1 MTVEK
6 SRRPVLFFATMTLGI
21 ALASAP
27 ALAAHPMHAA
37 AKSLVRSHAQ
47 VYGMNRMSAPRAVS
61 LQPQN
66 HIDDPWADLWL
77 G

>member
-6 SRRPVLFFATMTLGI
+6 SRHPVLVFATMALGI
-21 ALASAP
+21 ALASSP

-37 AKSLVRSHAQ
+37 AKSLVRPYAQ
-47 VYGMNRMSAPRAVS
+47 GYGMNSMSAPRAVRP
-61 LQPQN
+61 QPQN
-66 HIDDPWADLWL
+66 HVDDPWADLWL

>member
-6 SRRPVLFFATMTLGI
+6 SRRPVLVFATMALGI
-21 ALASAP
+21 ALGSPA

-37 AKSLVRSHAQ
+37 AKSLVHSHAQ
-47 VYGMNRMSAPRAVS
+47 VYGMNSMSAPRAFR

-66 HIDDPWADLWL
+66 HVDDPLSSLIL

>member
-6 SRRPVLFFATMTLGI
+6 SRRPVLVFATMALGV
-21 ALASAP
+21 ALASSP

-37 AKSLVRSHAQ
+37 AESLVRPHAQ
-47 VYGMNRMSAPRAVS
+47 VYEMNRMSAPRAVRP
-61 LQPQN
+61 QPQN